1 MSLNRVVIDNVRN
14 IKHSSVTLSPEINL
28 IYGNN
33 ASGKSSFLEAIFILG
48 RAKSFRTSRIKQVIN
63 YESDDLT
70 VFGELSHE
78 GKTGSSIG
86 IRKKNKETEVK
97 ISGQKISSL
106 SELATLLPIQFIH
119 PGSQQLFEA
128 GPSVRRQFLDWGVF
142 HVEQLFLENWRNY
155 RRALSQRN
163 SLLRQGDLSSINSWN
178 REVAHFGQI
187 ISDFRKTYIQ
197 QLESAF
203 VSIAQNFFS
212 FSEYKLVYK
221 SGWDEGSALQSV
233 LEKSI
238 ESDRR
243 SGFTQHGPHRADF
256 AIFLDGHQAQNH
268 LSRGQLKL
276 LVLAL
281 NFAQA
286 GIMAN
291 AVENPGCVL
300 IDDLSSELDGEVKE
314 FVFDY
319 LKTIKSQI
327 FITAT
332 EKAAFSSLN
341 RLGYKTFHV
350 EQGCIKSA

>member
-1 MSLNRVVIDNVRN
+1 MSLNKVVIDNVRN
-14 IKHSSVTLSPEINL
+14 IKHLSVTLSPEINL

-48 RAKSFRTSRIKQVIN
+48 RAKSFRTPRISQVIN
-63 YESDDLT
+63 YQSDDLT
-70 VFGELSHE
+70 VFGELSYE
-78 GKTGSSIG
+78 RKPNSSIG
-86 IRKKNKETEVK
+86 VRKKNKETEVR

-128 GPSVRRQFLDWGVF
+128 GPSVRRQFIDWGVF
-142 HVEQLFLENWRNY
+142 HVEHLFLENWRNY

-187 ISDFRKTYIQ
+187 ITDFRKTYIQ

-203 VSIAQNFFS
+203 IVIAQNFFC
-212 FSEYKLVYK
+212 FSDYKLTYK
-221 SGWDEGSALQSV
+221 PGWDLSSTLHTT
-233 LEKSI
+233 LEKGL

-243 SGFTQHGPHRADF
+243 CGFTQHGPHRADF
-256 AIFLDGHQAQNH
+256 SIYLDGHLAQNH